1 MVYREYN
8 KKMELCHLIQIDI
21 INQRYPYGETT
32 SLSTSASHNT
42 SASTDYNS
50 NQPFKRNAV
59 NSASI
64 QHHSMATTAS
74 NNRAITSASVNPE
87 YLARA

>member
-1 MVYREYN
+1 MTI
-8 KKMELCHLIQIDI
+8 ELCYFIQIDI
-21 INQRYPYGETT
+21 INQRYPYGDSTST

-42 SASTDYNS
+42 SASTDYS
-50 NQPFKRNAV
+50 NQPFKRNAI

-64 QHHSMATTAS
+64 QHHSMATTSS